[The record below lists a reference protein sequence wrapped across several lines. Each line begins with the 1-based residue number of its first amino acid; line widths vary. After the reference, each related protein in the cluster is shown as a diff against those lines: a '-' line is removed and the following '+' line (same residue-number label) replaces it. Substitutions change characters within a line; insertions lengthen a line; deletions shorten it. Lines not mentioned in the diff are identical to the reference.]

1 MKQFKKLASL
11 LLALIMVLSMT
22 STAFAENEPTHTI
35 TITNEK
41 EKEGHTYEAY
51 QVFAGDISA
60 GKLTNIEWGSG
71 VDGDEVLDALKEMTE
86 SPYADCSS
94 AQAVADVLAGFNN
107 NSAQLDA
114 FAAIVGQ
121 HLATVAGTSTAT
133 ASPYEITVT
142 GDGYYLVKDKD
153 TSLNEGEDAYTKY
166 ILEVIKD
173 VTVTAKADVPTIDKK
188 IVVDD
193 DEETTTAN
201 AAVGDTINYKL
212 TSKVP
217 AMDGYEKYF
226 FIVHDTM
233 TKGLTFDEDSVKV
246 EIGETELTE
255 GEDYEVESSN
265 LEATGETNIEI
276 IFKNF
281 IAKKNDKGKDIIITY
296 SAQLNENAVIGVEG
310 NPNKVTLEYS
320 NNPYV
325 KDEGEPD
332 NSDKPTEPTGKTP
345 EKETYTYVTG
355 IELIKIDGSSQ
366 ARLAGAEFKITGD
379 KLNKVLVRKDVF
391 TESDE
396 GTYYKLKDGSY
407 TEEAP
412 NGQTEHD
419 DKYES
424 TTTTYVKSVQT
435 EIVTTGSE
443 VTAEAVVGPDGI
455 LRFEGLAAGDY
466 EITEIKAPNGYN
478 LLSDPISVN
487 ITWEAPTGDE
497 SKDCTWSSDTD
508 DAIIVDGLIQ
518 LTVENKTG
526 AQLPSTGGMGTTIF
540 YAAGI
545 ILMAGAVF
553 FVIRRKRA

>member
-11 LLALIMVLSMT
+11 LLALIMALSMT
-22 STAFAENEPTHTI
+22 ATAFAANENQHTI

-51 QVFAGDISA
+51 QVFAGDISD

-71 VDGDEVLDALKEMTE
+71 VNGDNVLAALKEMAE
-86 SPYADCSS
+86 SPYADCGS
-94 AQAVADVLAGFNN
+94 AQAVADVLAGFDN
-107 NSAQLDA
+107 NSSQLDA

-121 HLATVAGTSTAT
+121 HLATAAGTSEEK
-133 ASPYEITVT
+133 ASPYSITVT

-153 TSLNEGEDAYTKY
+153 TSLDEGEDAYTKY
-166 ILEVIKD
+166 ILEVIKN
-173 VTVTAKADVPTIDKK
+173 VTVTAKADAPAIDKK
-188 IVVDD
+188 IVEDD
-193 DEETTTAN
+193 NKETTTAN

-233 TKGLTFDEDSVKV
+233 TKGLTFDADSVVVKIGDDTLVADTDYKV
-246 EIGETELTE
+246 EYSTSTT
-255 GEDYEVESSN
+255 
-265 LEATGETNIEI
+265 TGETDVEI
-276 IFKNF
+276 IFKDF
-281 IAKKNDKGKDIIITY
+281 ITRKKQSGKNIVITY
-296 SAQLNENAVIGVEG
+296 SAEVNENAVIGVEG

-325 KDEGEPD
+325 KDNGDPD
-332 NSDKPTEPTGKTP
+332 NPDKPTEPTGRTP

-355 IELIKIDGSSQ
+355 IELIKIDGSTEK
-366 ARLAGAEFKITGD
+366 RLAGAEFKITGE

-419 DKYES
+419 DTYES
-424 TTTTYVKSVQT
+424 TTVKYVKTVET
-435 EIVTTGSE
+435 DTVTTSSQ
-443 VTAEAVVGPDGI
+443 VTAEAVVGADGI
-455 LRFEGLAAGDY
+455 LRFEGLSAGDY
-466 EITEIKAPNGYN
+466 EITEITAPTGYN
-478 LLSDPISVN
+478 LLSDPINVN
-487 ITWEAPTGDE
+487 ITWTAPEDGETT
-497 SKDCTWSSDTD
+497 CTWSSTTD
-508 DAIIVDGLIQ
+508 DATIVDGRIQ